1 MSILKVT
8 TVEEIDNLQV
18 STAQKFKP
26 RNFVPVPPFLVNSI
40 SSAISASK
48 GNAKVVLL
56 ATVAAIMDFDA
67 SHIGDDE
74 YKDIASQKCKPLLFW
89 LFLAIQDNAFVHPV
103 QSEGCGSVK
112 VVKEFEKTIMDSL
125 NGGNSDNSGSHLL
138 SLKRPLEVMAAS
150 VTSTQFLLQSM
161 SQIQHQVSDK
171 SSKSF
176 K

>member
-1 MSILKVT
+1 MTGLRPFPDRVEVKQPMRQWLLNRYLGSHQSNIPYILSVVPTVMSILKVT

-56 ATVAAIMDFDA
+56 ATVPAIMDFDA

-74 YKDIASQKCKPLLFW
+74 YYR
-89 LFLAIQDNAFVHPV
+89 
-103 QSEGCGSVK
+103 QSEVQAFTLLAFLSHSK
-112 VVKEFEKTIMDSL
+112 QHFRSTDS
-125 NGGNSDNSGSHLL
+125 
-138 SLKRPLEVMAAS
+138 E
-150 VTSTQFLLQSM
+150 
-161 SQIQHQVSDK
+161 
-171 SSKSF
+171 
-176 K
+176 